1 LVVHD
6 GRVFRAALVVAVI
19 TPTLALADPAGGGDG
34 KDTIPLRGADAA
46 ANDDLSLRS
55 QIGFGASIQPNSVSF
70 SSEAG
75 YDGAAGKAVASG
87 AVEAT
92 LYKGLSVRASAEM
105 GGLVKDNYGR
115 PAIGAAYQFL
125 DPRTSPIGLRVSVT
139 YKPEGFTEP
148 EGEIESVAVVTRLIG
163 KDSVRAFTAFGSD
176 ADNKEND
183 GEVGGS
189 YLHSF
194 GDNFVAGGMSRYRRA
209 FKVKTGSGEPNW
221 DVTAGGIASYQFM
234 KQARVEL
241 FVGDETLN
249 VTGATNNTGTKSGV
263 LSLLGFGLDI

>member
-1 LVVHD
+1 M
-6 GRVFRAALVVAVI
+6 
-19 TPTLALADPAGGGDG
+19 PTLAFGEPAGGGNA
-34 KDTIPLRGADAA
+34 KDAIPSHLTEAVAH
-46 ANDDLSLRS
+46 DDLSLRS
-55 QIGFGASIQPNSVSF
+55 QIGFGASVQPNTVSF

-75 YDGAAGKAVASG
+75 YDGAAGKALATGS
-87 AVEAT
+87 VEAT
-92 LYKGLSVRASAEM
+92 LYKGLSLRASAEM

-125 DPRTSPIGLRVSVT
+125 DPHTSPVGLRVSLS

-163 KDSVRAFTAFGSD
+163 KDSVRAFTAFGGD
-176 ADNKEND
+176 ADYNESD
-183 GEVGGS
+183 GELGGS

-194 GDNFVAGGMSRYRRA
+194 GDNFVAGGMGRYRRA

-221 DVTAGGIASYQFM
+221 DVTAGGIASYSFV

-241 FVGDETLN
+241 FLGDETLN
-249 VTGATNNTGTKSGV
+249 VTNSTNVAGTKSGI
-263 LSLLGFGLDI
+263 LSLIGFGLDI

>member
-1 LVVHD
+1 VT
-6 GRVFRAALVVAVI
+6 A
-19 TPTLALADPAGGGDG
+19 PTLAFAEPAGGGNS
-34 KDTIPLRGADAA
+34 KDVIPTHGSEATAS
-46 ANDDLSLRS
+46 NDLTLRS
-55 QIGFGASIQPNSVSF
+55 QIGFGASVQPNTISF

-75 YDGAAGKAVASG
+75 YDGAAGKALASG

-92 LYKGLSVRASAEM
+92 VYKGLSIRASAEV

-125 DPRTSPIGLRVSVT
+125 DPRTAPVGLRLSVT

-148 EGEIESVAVVTRLIG
+148 EGEIETVAVVTRLIG
-163 KDSVRAFTAFGSD
+163 KDSVRAFTAFGGD
-176 ADNKEND
+176 ADYNESD

-189 YLHSF
+189 YLHAF
-194 GDNFVAGGMSRYRRA
+194 GDSFVAGGMGRYRRA

-221 DVTAGGIASYQFM
+221 DVTAGGIAALQIM

-249 VTGATNNTGTKSGV
+249 ISTTKSGV
-263 LSLLGFGLDI
+263 LGMLGFGLDI